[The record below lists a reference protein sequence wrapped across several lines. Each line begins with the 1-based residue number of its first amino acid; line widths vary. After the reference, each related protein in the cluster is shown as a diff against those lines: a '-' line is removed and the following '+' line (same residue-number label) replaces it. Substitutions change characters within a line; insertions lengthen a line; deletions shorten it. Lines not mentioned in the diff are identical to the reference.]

1 MRLPAV
7 SVLVAAFQAIGLAAS
22 VAQAATHYTAIDLN
36 PSGFT
41 SSNAVGVSGTLQA
54 GTASDESQVSH
65 PFLWNSSAGVYTDL
79 AGDGLTFGYLLASDG
94 AQHVGGGYIAA
105 IEQEHAL
112 LWTGTSRAYVDLNPA
127 QFTTSFA
134 RGVAGGQQVGE
145 GVTQGGDSHALLW
158 RGTAGSCVDLN
169 PAGFQNSRAQ
179 GTNGTQQV
187 GYGFDTASW
196 NDHALL
202 WSGTSTGYVDLNPPG
217 FANSYALGIG
227 GQQKVGNGYVSET
240 PNSHALLWNGPAN
253 ICVDLNPTGFDI
265 SIAYGTNGIKQVGDG
280 NGTATGGAT
289 HALLWSGTAG
299 NFVDLH
305 QFLDNNYSDSSATA
319 IDAKGNIVGYATD
332 PSGNQHA
339 ILWRADIPGDADCNG
354 LVDQNDYKIWYD
366 NYGAGT
372 TWEQGN
378 FKGTGLVDQDD
389 YKIWYDNYGVGKA
402 GGAVPEPV
410 TLAMLALGG
419 LGMLSR
425 ARRHP
430 GKP

>member
-36 PSGFT
+36 PIGFT
-41 SSNAVGVSGTLQA
+41 SSSAAGVSGALQA

-94 AQHVGGGYIAA
+94 TQHVGGGYVAA

-145 GVTQGGDSHALLW
+145 GVTQGGDGHALLW
-158 RGTAGSCVDLN
+158 RGTSDSCVDLN
-169 PAGFQNSRAQ
+169 PAGFLNSRAQ

-187 GYGFDTASW
+187 GYGEEMSSQCY
-196 NDHALL
+196 HALL

-227 GQQKVGNGYVSET
+227 GQQKVGNGNTSEAD
-240 PNSHALLWNGPAN
+240 SHALLWSGPAN
-253 ICVDLNPTGFDI
+253 TFVDLNPTGFDI
-265 SIAYGTNGIKQVGDG
+265 SIAYGTNGIQQVGDG

-299 NFVDLH
+299 NYVDLH
-305 QFLDNNYSDSSATA
+305 QFLGDGYTDSSAAA
-319 IDAKGNIVGYATD
+319 IDAQGNIVGYATD
-332 PSGNQHA
+332 LSNNQHA
-339 ILWRADIPGDADCNG
+339 ILWRADIPGDADGNG
-354 LVDQNDYKIWYD
+354 LVDQSDYKIWYDNYGTGTTWEQGNFKGAGLVDQEDYKIWYD
-366 NYGAGT
+366 NYGAG
-372 TWEQGN
+372 Q
-378 FKGTGLVDQDD
+378 
-389 YKIWYDNYGVGKA
+389 A
-402 GGAVPEPV
+402 GGAVPEPA

-425 ARRHP
+425 ARCRP
-430 GKP
+430 GKS